1 MRTKT
6 LSFILASSL
15 TLLVAFAG
23 VGLVAA
29 SMYQTITMEVT
40 NGAGETIEAELPLN
54 PKKIVCLN
62 YDSID
67 ILDRLGMGD
76 RIVGMIKGE
85 STPKHLKKY
94 DEDPSIVDL
103 GSMKEPNMQ
112 ALAELKPHIILSSG
126 RTAKLYDEL
135 TKIAPTMMVSVDAK
149 DGFFKGVKSIAVK
162 HGTFLG
168 KEKDIQKYLEN
179 IEQKMERIRQKN
191 DGRTAIQAIFV
202 GENLHILGGK
212 PAEGKPSAKV
222 LIADLGFDNTA
233 EDFDRANTETSS
245 YDYILE
251 KNPEFI
257 FVLDKNTAINS
268 EAAKAKDVLPTQE
281 KLMQTAAFK
290 EGKLIF
296 LSPESTWYLNNGG
309 LTAMETMITNFA
321 SLPKKSAEGDNKE
334 DKAKQERSERRQ
346 EGSERGEN
354 RGERSERGERG
365 ENRGERV
372 GRNG

>member
-15 TLLVAFAG
+15 TILVAFAG

-29 SMYQTITMEVT
+29 SMYQTITVEVT
-40 NGAGETIEAELPLN
+40 NGNGETIMAELPLN

-103 GSMKEPNMQ
+103 GSIKEPNML

-126 RTAKLYDEL
+126 RTAKLYDDF

-149 DGFFKGVKSIAVK
+149 DGFFKGVKSIAIK
-162 HGTFLG
+162 HGTILG

-191 DGRTAIQAIFV
+191 DGRSAIQAIFV
-202 GENLHILGGK
+202 DENLHILGGK

-222 LIADLGFDNTA
+222 LMSDLGFDNTA
-233 EDFDRANTETSS
+233 EDFDRANTEVTS

-257 FVLDKNTAINS
+257 FVLDKNTAVNS

-281 KLMQTAAFK
+281 KLMQTTAFK

-296 LSPESTWYLNNGG
+296 LNPESTWYLNSGG

-321 SLPKKSAEGDNKE
+321 SLPKKSVKENNKDGNTE
-334 DKAKQERSERRQ
+334 QERSGGRP
-346 EGSERGEN
+346 EGAG
-354 RGERSERGERG
+354 RGERG
-365 ENRGERV
+365 ENRGEHQRERGERGERD